1 MKRVFIITVV
11 LLAMFQLALGQ
22 SKSKDESR
30 NSKAEQELLH
40 LENQLFEATKKHDV
54 AFFQRILADDYIFT
68 SSGATVA
75 DKPDTIKW
83 FSTHVEPETTLE
95 MNDLKVRVYGDTG
108 VATGTSKASWVSDRV
123 RTTDQ
128 DRFIDVFAKRKGKW
142 YLAAGQTTRIS
153 REQQPIKK

>member
-1 MKRVFIITVV
+1 MKRVFIITII
-11 LLAMFQLALGQ
+11 LLAMFQLVLGQ
-22 SKSKDESR
+22 GKSKDESR
-30 NSKAEQELLH
+30 NSKAEQELLQ

-68 SSGATVA
+68 RSGATIA

-83 FSTHVEPETTLE
+83 FSTPVEPETTLE
-95 MNDLKVRVYGDTG
+95 IGEMKVRVYGDTG
-108 VATGTSKASWVSDRV
+108 VATGTSKASWVSDGV

-142 YLAAGQTTRIS
+142 YLVAGQTTRIS